1 MYIQKD
7 KSLEIHPLPPFV
19 TTVNLG
25 TLSFVILEDVLQ
37 GVRWGGYWQ
46 EDACDVGAVECNGH
60 VT

>member
-7 KSLEIHPLPPFV
+7 KSLETHPLPPFV

-25 TLSFVILEDVLQ
+25 TSSFVILEDVSQ

-46 EDACDVGAVECNGH
+46 EDACDVGAVERNRH
-60 VT
+60 VI